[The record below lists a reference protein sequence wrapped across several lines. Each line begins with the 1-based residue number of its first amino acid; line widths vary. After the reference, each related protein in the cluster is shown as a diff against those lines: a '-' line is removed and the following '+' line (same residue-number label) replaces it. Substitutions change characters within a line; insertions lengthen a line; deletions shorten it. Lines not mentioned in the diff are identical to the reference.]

1 MRATACRPNQQ
12 AFGRQGCSPRS
23 AGLVCDLRPQPVIV
37 ADSPFVRHRAFR
49 SVVLNSEQEK
59 YFTVTFKKDSI
70 MITNSTTNQAPRVHE
85 EPAMRRSR
93 RQIDADNARMLKQRR
108 RTILCIDDDVVGS
121 TLRQALL
128 QRAGY
133 RVLIAASGTQG
144 LEMAKRHRVDLV
156 LVDFALPDLN
166 GFSVAALL
174 RGIHSTKRVVML
186 SGNESKAP
194 VNFREL
200 DGFISKKTRVDRF
213 LTSVARHLH
222 R

>member
-1 MRATACRPNQQ
+1 
-12 AFGRQGCSPRS
+12 
-23 AGLVCDLRPQPVIV
+23 
-37 ADSPFVRHRAFR
+37 
-49 SVVLNSEQEK
+49 
-59 YFTVTFKKDSI
+59 
-70 MITNSTTNQAPRVHE
+70 
-85 EPAMRRSR
+85 MRRSN
-93 RQIDADNARMLKQRR
+93 RQVNVDSARLPRQRR

-166 GFSVAALL
+166 GLSVAALL

-186 SGNESKAP
+186 SGHESKAP
-194 VNFREL
+194 LNFREL

-213 LTSVARHLH
+213 LTAVARHVH
-222 R
+222 P